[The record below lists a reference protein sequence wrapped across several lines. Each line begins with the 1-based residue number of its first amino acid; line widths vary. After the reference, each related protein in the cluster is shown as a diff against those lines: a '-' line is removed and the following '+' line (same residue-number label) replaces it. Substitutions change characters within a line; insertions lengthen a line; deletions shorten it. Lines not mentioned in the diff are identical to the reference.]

1 MIGVGIGVEQE
12 KAETIVVT
20 SAGPDTHLDL
30 ALDAILQPIMQ
41 IKLANNMI
49 FVIKELIDMVITEEK
64 LVCVIGLV
72 EALFCHVVVIIG

>member
-30 ALDAILQPIMQ
+30 ALDAILQPIM
-41 IKLANNMI
+41 
-49 FVIKELIDMVITEEK
+49 
-64 LVCVIGLV
+64 
-72 EALFCHVVVIIG
+72 